1 MYNLYNQ
8 IIVFAIM
15 YNHYIETIR
24 KSSHHSPRKEELVK
38 SAGVTA
44 YMSLS
49 GPKHGDF
56 PPKKKDFTNRTR
68 GLSSKKWDLL
78 WI

>member
-1 MYNLYNQ
+1 MVPMGKN
-8 IIVFAIM
+8 VVKPKKTK
-15 YNHYIETIR
+15 YIETIR

-56 PPKKKDFTNRTR
+56 PAKKKDFTNRTR
-68 GLSSKKWDLL
+68 ALSSKKWDLL